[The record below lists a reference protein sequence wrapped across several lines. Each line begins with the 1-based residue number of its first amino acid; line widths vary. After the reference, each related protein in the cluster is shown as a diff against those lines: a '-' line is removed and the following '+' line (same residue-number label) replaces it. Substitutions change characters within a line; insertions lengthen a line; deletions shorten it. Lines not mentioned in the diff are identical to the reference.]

1 MKEIRELTKLQDE
14 GHDVAFHV
22 RKEELELGMTE
33 SSLLE
38 LKGSAGRP
46 KTRLVK
52 LLQEVSES
60 TSHMCELILVKI
72 HINFTITLY

>member
-22 RKEELELGMTE
+22 RKDELELGMTE

-52 LLQEVSES
+52 LLQEVAES
-60 TSHMCELILVKI
+60 TSHLRELIFDEI
-72 HINFTITLY
+72 HIKFTIALD